1 MLQIQFWF
9 KDMTGLSMKYAEPFQ
24 VQNYGVAGHFNLHW
38 DQIVKGA
45 VCNSICENGNRLA
58 TALFYVS
65 PSIQSDVNVVLLNHL
80 MHKLRNIFNS

>member
-1 MLQIQFWF
+1 
-9 KDMTGLSMKYAEPFQ
+9 MTGLSMKYAEPFQ

-45 VCNSICENGNRLA
+45 TCNSICDDGNRMS

-65 PSIQSDVNVVLLNHL
+65 LAIQANL
-80 MHKLRNIFNS
+80 K